1 VRISVVRRKLR
12 RVDTAL
18 DKAIEKNEIPGAVVL
33 ARMPREGELLEHCS
47 ARGLAVVR
55 PERLPMARETV
66 FDLASLTKPIAT
78 ATAVMLLTSD
88 GALSLDDPVVK
99 HLPEFGQRGKE
110 AVTVRHLLTHSSGLR
125 PWRPF
130 HEPLLEKERKT
141 GEKLLGTPA
150 ARDWVIERICGSAL
164 VHEPGSAA
172 VYGDLDFMVLGALV
186 ERLAGRPLDAFCAE
200 RIFAP
205 LGMRET
211 RFVRPP
217 AGAVA
222 LPDAER
228 RRYAATENCHWRGR
242 IVWGEVHD
250 PNASAMGGV
259 AGHAGLFAPADDVLR
274 FAQAVLDVWHG
285 RSDALPRELLR
296 EFTRRQDLPE
306 KSDWA
311 LGWDTPTPGA
321 SSSGRHFSPTSIGH
335 LGFTGTSLWIDLER
349 EAVVV
354 MLTNRVHLVAK
365 RSRFELRPVVHD
377 LVMEAFLADTAP
389 KPKRA
394 AGPQRVHFVAIGG
407 TGMGSLAGLLH
418 ARGVEVTGSDEKL
431 YPPMSTQLAEWGIAV
446 YEGFDAAH
454 VAEAEP
460 ELIVIGNVV
469 QAGNPEAQ
477 AALESGVPCRSF
489 PDALFELAIA
499 GRHSV
504 VVTGTHGKT
513 TTTALLATVLAE
525 CGRDPACL
533 VGGIAENLYG
543 SFRDGAGPE
552 FVVEGDEY
560 DTAFFDKTPKFLHY
574 GARTGILTSVEFDH
588 ADIYRDLEHVK
599 SAFRQFVS
607 QFPPDGAL
615 IAALDAPNVRE
626 IAAGAP
632 CPVIGYAVAPGTEGA
647 EWQAA
652 DMQAEPEGTRFD
664 VLRNGERV
672 GRARLPQWGRHNVAN
687 ALAAL
692 AAAVA
697 VGVEPEEAIAALAAF
712 RGVRRRLELRG
723 EARGVTV
730 LDDFAHHPT
739 AVRETLAAVR
749 ARYPGRRLVAVFE
762 PRSNTSRR
770 KVFQRE
776 YAEALAGADR
786 VVVSV
791 VPDAPIYSITGE
803 VTERFSAAE
812 LAAELRER
820 FGLPA
825 DAIDGVDAIV
835 ERLAAEAQEG
845 DVALVM
851 SNGAFGGIWEKLLA
865 ALGA

>member
-1 VRISVVRRKLR
+1 
-12 RVDTAL
+12 VDTAL
-18 DKAIEKNEIPGAVVL
+18 DKAIEKNEVPGAVVL
-33 ARMPREGELLEHCS
+33 ARMPREGELLEHGS

-55 PERLPMARETV
+55 PERLPMTPETV

-78 ATAVMLLTSD
+78 ATAVMLLAAD
-88 GALSLDDPVVK
+88 GALALDDPVAR
-99 HLPEFGQRGKE
+99 HLPAFGERGKE
-110 AVTVRHLLTHSSGLR
+110 AVTIRQLLTHSSGLR

-130 HEPLLEKERKT
+130 HELLLEKERKT
-141 GEKLLGTPA
+141 GGRLLGTPA
-150 ARDWVIERICGSAL
+150 ARELVLDRICRSAL

-172 VYGDLDFMVLGALV
+172 VYGDLDFIVLGALV
-186 ERLAGRPLDAFCAE
+186 EALAGRPLDEFCTE

-211 RFVRPP
+211 RFLRPP
-217 AGAVA
+217 LGGGT

-228 RRYAATENCHWRGR
+228 RRFAATENCPWRGR

-259 AGHAGLFAPADDVLR
+259 AGHAGLFAPAGDVLR

-354 MLTNRVHLVAK
+354 LLTNRVHLVAK

-377 LVMEAFLADTAP
+377 LVMEAFLADPSPRAKPGAQP
-389 KPKRA
+389 K
-394 AGPQRVHFVAIGG
+394 RVHFVAIGG
-407 TGMGSLAGLLH
+407 TGMGSLAGLLQ
-418 ARGVEVTGSDEKL
+418 ARGIEVTGSDEKL
-431 YPPMSTQLAEWGIAV
+431 YPPMSTQLAEWGIPV
-446 YEGFDAAH
+446 REGFAPEH
-454 VAEAEP
+454 LAEAEP
-460 ELIVIGNVV
+460 ELVVIGNVV
-469 QAGNPEAQ
+469 RSDNPEAR
-477 AALESGVPCRSF
+477 AALESGIPYRSF
-489 PDALFELAIA
+489 SDALYELAIQ

-504 VVTGTHGKT
+504 VVAGTHGKT
-513 TTTALLATVLAE
+513 TTTALLATVLTE

-533 VGGIAENLYG
+533 VGGIAENLDG

-560 DTAFFDKTPKFLHY
+560 DTAFFDKTPKLLHY
-574 GARTGILTSVEFDH
+574 GARTGVLTSVEFDH

-599 SAFRQFVS
+599 SAFRQFVA
-607 QFPPDGAL
+607 QIPPDGVL
-615 IAALDAPNVRE
+615 VAALDAPNVRE
-626 IAAGAP
+626 IAAEAP

-652 DMQAEPEGTRFD
+652 ALEAEPEGTRFD
-664 VLRNGERV
+664 VLRHGELV
-672 GRARLPQWGRHNVAN
+672 GRALLPQWGRHNVAN

-692 AAAVA
+692 AAAVS
-697 VGVEPEEAIAALAAF
+697 VGVEPEEALAALAAF
-712 RGVRRRLELRG
+712 RGVRRRLEVRG

-749 ARYPGRRLVAVFE
+749 ARFPGRRLVAVFE

-776 YAEALAGADR
+776 YADALAGADR
-786 VVVSV
+786 AVVSV
-791 VPDAPIYSITGE
+791 VPDTPIYSITGE
-803 VTERFSAAE
+803 VTERFSAEE
-812 LAAELRER
+812 LAGDLRAR
-820 FGLPA
+820 GVPA

-835 ERLAAEAQEG
+835 ERLAAEARPG
-845 DVALVM
+845 DVVLIM

-865 ALGA
+865 ALA

>member
-1 VRISVVRRKLR
+1 
-12 RVDTAL
+12 VDTAL
-18 DKAIEKNEIPGAVVL
+18 DKAIDRNEIPGAVVL

-47 ARGLAVVR
+47 ARGFAVVR
-55 PERLPMARETV
+55 PERLPMTRETV

-78 ATAVMLLTSD
+78 TTAVMLLVAD
-88 GALSLDDPVVK
+88 GALALDDRVARF
-99 HLPEFGQRGKE
+99 LPAFGDREKE

-130 HEPLLEKERKT
+130 HELLLEKERKS
-141 GEKLLGTPA
+141 GARLLGTPE
-150 ARDWVIERICGSAL
+150 ARELVIDRICRSAL
-164 VHEPGSAA
+164 VHAPGTAA
-172 VYGDLDFMVLGALV
+172 VYGDLDFIVLGALV
-186 ERLAGRPLDAFCAE
+186 ESLSGRPLDEFCAE

-205 LGMRET
+205 LGMTQT
-211 RFVRPP
+211 RFIRPP
-217 AGAVA
+217 PGGGA

-228 RRYAATENCHWRGR
+228 RRIAATENCPWRGR

-259 AGHAGLFAPADDVLR
+259 AGHAGLFAPADDVLC
-274 FAQAVLDVWHG
+274 FAQALLDVWHG

-311 LGWDTPTPGA
+311 LGWDTPTVGA
-321 SSSGRHFSPTSIGH
+321 SSSGHHFSPTSIGH

-349 EAVVV
+349 EAIVV

-365 RSRFELRPVVHD
+365 RSRFDLRPVVHD
-377 LVMEAFLADTAP
+377 LVMEAFLADTEPRP
-389 KPKRA
+389 KPPADA
-394 AGPQRVHFVAIGG
+394 AQPKRVHFVAIGG

-418 ARGVEVTGSDEKL
+418 ARGIEVTGSDEKL
-431 YPPMSTQLAEWGIAV
+431 YPPMSTQLAEWGITV
-446 YEGFDAAH
+446 HEGFDPERLREAAPDL
-454 VAEAEP
+454 V
-460 ELIVIGNVV
+460 VIGNVV
-469 QAGNPEAQ
+469 RADNPEAR
-477 AALESGVPCRSF
+477 AAIDGGMRHLSF
-489 PDALFELAIA
+489 SDALYQLAID
-499 GRHSV
+499 GKHSV
-504 VVTGTHGKT
+504 VVAGTHGKT
-513 TTTALLATVLAE
+513 TTTALLATLLIE

-533 VGGIAENLYG
+533 VGGIAENLDG

-560 DTAFFDKTPKFLHY
+560 DTAFFDKTPKLWHY

-599 SAFRQFVS
+599 SAFRTWVGQL
-607 QFPPDGAL
+607 PADGAL
-615 IAALDAPNVRE
+615 VAALDAPNVRE
-626 IAAGAP
+626 IAVAAP
-632 CPVIGYAVAPGTEGA
+632 CPVIGYALAAGTDGA
-647 EWQAA
+647 EWAA
-652 DMQAEPEGTRFD
+652 GPLAAGPDGTEFD
-664 VLRNGERV
+664 VLRAGQLV
-672 GRARLPQWGRHNVAN
+672 ARARLPQWGRHNVAN
-687 ALAAL
+687 ALAAV

-697 VGVEPEEAIAALAAF
+697 VGAEPEAAIAALAAF
-712 RGVRRRLELRG
+712 RGVRRRLEVRG

-749 ARYPGRRLVAVFE
+749 ARFPERPLVAVFE

-770 KVFQRE
+770 KVFQHD

-803 VTERFSAAE
+803 VTERFSAEE
-812 LAAELRER
+812 LAGDLRAR
-820 FGLPA
+820 GVAA

-835 ERLAAEAQEG
+835 ARLAGEAQHG
-845 DVALVM
+845 DVVLIM

-865 ALGA
+865 ALGEAG